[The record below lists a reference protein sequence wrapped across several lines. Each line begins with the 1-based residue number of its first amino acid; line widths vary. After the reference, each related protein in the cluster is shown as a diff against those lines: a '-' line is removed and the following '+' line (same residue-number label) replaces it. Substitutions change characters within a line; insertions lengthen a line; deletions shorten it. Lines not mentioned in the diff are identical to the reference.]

1 MNIRTAKAVG
11 PVKAPVPALSFEVEC
26 PDLSYD
32 WESIEAESGADAALR
47 WARKRGLRREME
59 LYSLSSGLPVHVRAS
74 RLDAI
79 YRVIYEEGPV
89 YIAEL
94 A

>member
-1 MNIRTAKAVG
+1 
-11 PVKAPVPALSFEVEC
+11 
-26 PDLSYD
+26 
-32 WESIEAESGADAALR
+32 
-47 WARKRGLRREME
+47 ME
-59 LYSLSSGLPVHVRAS
+59 RYSLTSGLPVHVRAS